1 MFRFCLIF
9 TGWLAMICGSPVFGG
24 DLGSQALQ
32 KAAGG
37 NRFLVALFYKNG
49 QESEKTG
56 QLKAAAET
64 AAKNLSAQVETV
76 SLEASA
82 PDQQELF
89 EKYGLR
95 FAPLPLVLVIA
106 PNGAVTGSFQQAF
119 TEAEVTRSLVGP
131 GLQQCYKLLQERKL
145 VLLCLHPAGS
155 AGQAEAR
162 QGAAEFLADPRLK
175 QFSAQVQVD
184 PTAAEE
190 ASLLEQFGL
199 ATPVKAAQTI
209 LLAPPGRL
217 IGQWEGPV
225 TKETMLQSLAAASS
239 CGSGG
244 CADPSCAIPAD
255 GQEGQK

>member
-1 MFRFCLIF
+1 MSRFYLIF
-9 TGWLAMICGSPVFGG
+9 FGWLAMICGGQAFGG
-24 DLGSQALQ
+24 DIGGQALQ

-49 QESEKTG
+49 QESEKTN
-56 QLKAAAET
+56 QLKAAADT
-64 AAKNLSAQVETV
+64 AAQNQPARIETI

-95 FAPLPLVLVIA
+95 FAPLPLALVIA

-119 TEAEVTRSLVGP
+119 TEDELKRSLVGP

-145 VLLCLHPAGS
+145 VLLCLHPAG
-155 AGQAEAR
+155 AVGQAEAR
-162 QGAAEFLADPRLK
+162 QGAADFLADPRLK

-184 PTAAEE
+184 PAAAEE

-199 ATPVKAAQTI
+199 TTPVKTARTI

-217 IGQWEGPV
+217 IGQWEGSV
-225 TKETMLQSLAAASS
+225 TKETILQSLAAASS
-239 CGSGG
+239 CGSAG

-255 GQEGQK
+255 GKEGQK